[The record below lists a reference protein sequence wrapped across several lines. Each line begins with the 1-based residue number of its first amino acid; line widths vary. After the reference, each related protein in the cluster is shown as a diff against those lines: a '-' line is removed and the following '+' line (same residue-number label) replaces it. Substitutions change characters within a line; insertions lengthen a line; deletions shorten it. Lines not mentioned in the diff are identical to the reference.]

1 VTLVEF
7 LAPVRDASHRE
18 KCMAVLYFKA
28 RYEQIESL
36 TAEQVKQL
44 LVHSRMPR
52 ATSMNV
58 ADVFNKSGDLV
69 DSPGHSGKARLWR
82 ITLTGEAHIRK
93 ILGLPEAQPELEHS
107 VASLEALAAKVS
119 NPGVRHYVDES
130 IKCLRFDA
138 LRAAVVFLWAGAVYV
153 LREACVAKG
162 LPQVNAAVRVHDTKA
177 REIKKSDDFA
187 YIKESVLLL
196 AAEGLGILDKSER
209 STLDEALGLRNKCG
223 HPTKYNPG
231 ILKACGFVEDLLG
244 VVLK

>member
-1 VTLVEF
+1 MTLVEF

-28 RYEQIESL
+28 RYEQVESM
-36 TAEQVKQL
+36 TAEQIRQL
-44 LVHSRMPR
+44 LIHARLPK

-58 ADVFNKSGDLV
+58 PDVLNKSGDFV

-82 ITLTGEAHIRK
+82 ITLTGEAHVRK
-93 ILGLPEAQPELEHS
+93 ALGLPEAQPELEHS
-107 VASLEALAAKVS
+107 VASLEALAAKVAS
-119 NPGVRHYVDES
+119 PGVRHYVDES

-153 LREACVAKG
+153 LRETCVLQG

-177 REIKKSDDFA
+177 RQIKKPDDFA
-187 YIKESVLLL
+187 YIKDSVLLL

-209 STLDEALGLRNKCG
+209 TTLGDALDLRNKCG

-231 ILKACGFVEDLLG
+231 ILKACGFVEDVLG
-244 VVLK
+244 IVFK